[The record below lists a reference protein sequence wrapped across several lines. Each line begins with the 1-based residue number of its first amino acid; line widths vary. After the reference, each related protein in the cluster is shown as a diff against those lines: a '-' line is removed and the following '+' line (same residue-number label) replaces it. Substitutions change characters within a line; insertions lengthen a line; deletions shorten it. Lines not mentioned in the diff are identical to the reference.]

1 MNIIHYSKIGEF
13 SQEILENTKDVVI
26 AIDSHSFSA
35 HSVTLPRMSHSKAVK
50 AIPFALESQLL
61 DDVDLLKFVITK
73 SLIQNTWDVLV
84 ISKEILKEIEKKLL
98 KVKCRP
104 VAILPNFILLPFS
117 EGSVHYSEEN
127 GLITFRS
134 DDNKGGCLESKIF
147 HTLFSDSNLVQA
159 NFSYSSK
166 TKVNIQISSSQEGLL
181 QYLSSWRTPIVIA
194 LIVILLAASQIW
206 LKNNGLY
213 EQLSEHKINNEK
225 QFRNLFPDVE
235 RIVNIRVQTKQQLS
249 KALEKN
255 TIYQNDLLN
264 KLSLEIFPNS
274 QVSKIVFSNQTLTL
288 EVSK

>member
-13 SQEILENTKDVVI
+13 SQEILENAKDVII

-50 AIPFALESQLL
+50 AIPYALESKLL

-84 ISKEILKEIEKKLL
+84 ISKEILNEIEKQLL

-104 VAILPNFILLPFS
+104 VAILPDFMLLPFS
-117 EGSVHYSEEN
+117 EGSVNYCEKE
-127 GLITFRS
+127 GFITFRS
-134 DDNKGGCLESKIF
+134 NDNKGGCLESKIF
-147 HTLFSDSNLVQA
+147 HTLFIDSNLVKA
-159 NFSYSSK
+159 DFSYSAK
-166 TKVNIQISSSQEGLL
+166 PKVNIQISSSQEGLSH
-181 QYLSSWRTPIVIA
+181 YLGLWRTPIVIA
-194 LIVILLAASQIW
+194 LIVILLAVFQIW
-206 LKNNGLY
+206 LKNNELY
-213 EQLSEHKINNEK
+213 GQLSEYKINNEK

-249 KALEKN
+249 KALEKDI
-255 TIYQNDLLN
+255 IYQNDLLT
-264 KLSLEIFPNS
+264 KLSSEVFPNS
-274 QVSKIVFSNQTLTL
+274 QVSKIIFSNQKLTV

>member
-1 MNIIHYSKIGEF
+1 MNIIRYSKTGEF
-13 SQEILENTKDVVI
+13 SQEILENAKDVVI
-26 AIDSHSFSA
+26 AIDAHSFSA

-73 SLIQNTWDVLV
+73 SLTQNTWDVLV
-84 ISKEILKEIEKKLL
+84 ISKAILTEIEIQLL

-104 VAILPNFILLPFS
+104 VAILPDFMLLPFS
-117 EGSVHYSEEN
+117 EGSVHYLEEE

-147 HTLFSDSNLVQA
+147 HSLFSDSNLVQA
-159 NFSYSSK
+159 NFSYSAK

-181 QYLSSWRTPIVIA
+181 KYLSSWRTPIVIA
-194 LIVILLAASQIW
+194 LIVMLLAASQIW
-206 LKNNGLY
+206 LKNNELY
-213 EQLSEHKINNEK
+213 GQLSEHKINNEK
-225 QFRNLFPDVE
+225 QFRILFPDVE
-235 RIVNIRVQTKQQLS
+235 RIVNMRVQTKQQLS
-249 KALEKN
+249 KVLEN
-255 TIYQNDLLN
+255 DTIYQNDLLN

-274 QVSKIVFSNQTLTL
+274 QASKIVFSNQTLTL

>member
-117 EGSVHYSEEN
+117 EGSVHYFEKD

-147 HTLFSDSNLVQA
+147 HTLFSDSNLVKA
-159 NFSYSSK
+159 NFSYSAK

-181 QYLSSWRTPIVIA
+181 QYLSSWATPIVIA
-194 LIVILLAASQIW
+194 LIVILLASFQIW
-206 LKNNGLY
+206 LKNNDLY
-213 EQLSEHKINNEK
+213 GQLSEHKINNEE
-225 QFRNLFPDVE
+225 QFRNLFPDVD

-264 KLSLEIFPNS
+264 KLSLEVFPNS
-274 QVSKIVFSNQTLTL
+274 QASKIIFSNQILTI